1 MHLHRIRPVL
11 EHDGP
16 FLSLHVEVGRTTE
29 DAAQQR
35 EARWTTIRHELERL
49 EAPAALVDDI
59 HRRLEENT
67 HVPGEARRT
76 IVATDGEVVLDDV
89 QPGGSQWPESVD
101 QAALPDLAGWLTA
114 ADQTLPFI
122 LVVADRTGADI
133 EVHRAAA
140 SPPAE
145 RQTVEGETFYITKV
159 AEGDWAQKQFQ
170 QTAENTWHDNARLV
184 SDAVRSM
191 GKAHAPRAIF
201 VAGDVRA
208 RTEIAAML
216 ESGGAG
222 PAIITVEA
230 GGRADGASEE
240 ALWGEVR
247 ERLAGLQGEQ
257 DADLAARLDEARG
270 RGEGAAHGLDEVA
283 NALAQARVDRL
294 VLDLDRAREHQLR
307 AADFEGLP
315 VPAAARDAELSADRV
330 LVAAAALTDAS
341 LSLLPAGM
349 ARGGG
354 ISALLR
360 WTT

>member
-1 MHLHRIRPVL
+1 MHLHRIRPVV

-35 EARWTTIRHELERL
+35 DARWTSIRHELERL
-49 EAPAALVDDI
+49 QLADALINDV
-59 HRRLEENT
+59 RERLDQNT
-67 HVPGEARRT
+67 HVSGEARRT
-76 IVATDGEVVLDDV
+76 LVLAGGEVVFDDV
-89 QPGGSQWPESVD
+89 QPGSSNWPETV
-101 QAALPDLAGWLTA
+101 QHAPLPDLAGWLTA
-114 ADQTLPFI
+114 ADQELPFV

-140 SPPAE
+140 SPPTAQE
-145 RQTVEGETFYITKV
+145 TVTGETFYITKV

-170 QTAENTWHDNARLV
+170 QTAENTWHENAKLV
-184 SDAVRSM
+184 SEAVRSLERS
-191 GKAHAPRAIF
+191 HRPRVIF

-208 RTEIAAML
+208 RSEISKLL
-216 ESGGAG
+216 ESGGSG
-222 PAIITVEA
+222 PTILTVES
-230 GGRADGASEE
+230 GGRADGASED
-240 ALWGEVR
+240 ALWKEIR
-247 ERLAGLQGEQ
+247 QHLAGLQGEQ
-257 DADLAARLDEARG
+257 DADLAGLLDEARG
-270 RGEGAAHGLDEVA
+270 RGEGAVHGLEEVA

-294 VLDLDRAREHQLR
+294 VLDLGRAREHLMS
-307 AADFEGLP
+307 AAAYEGLP
-315 VPAAARDAELSADRV
+315 VPAAARDAEVPADGI

-349 ARGGG
+349 GRGGG